1 MKQFHQKHLLGHKQ
15 VPIYNIQ
22 LYLLKNTDFFLTR
35 ESIVSELN
43 FKHSPGKAESL
54 LERQVRKLRS
64 EQKDLLNSLSVFLSN
79 ASENEDLFSKS
90 KTLILKVV
98 TTEDEDTLIELMP
111 RSLKK
116 IFDVDAAYLKFFTN
130 SEMNSL
136 EESTGM
142 NFSAGE
148 TKYGSFANEKIQIL
162 FGDDSIKSVVISV
175 FKNKNKIGLLLI
187 GSKDKTRY
195 LGDEDTTFIEFI
207 RDIAEAKLKTFP
219 A

>member
-1 MKQFHQKHLLGHKQ
+1 MSNKINDKD
-15 VPIYNIQ
+15 VE

-90 KTLILKVV
+90 KALILKVV
-98 TTEDEDTLIELMP
+98 TSENEDTLIELMP
-111 RSLKK
+111 KSLKK
-116 IFDVDAAYLKFFTN
+116 IFEVDAAYLKFFTN

-142 NFSAGE
+142 TFSAGE

-162 FGDDSIKSVVISV
+162 FGDNSIQSVVISV
-175 FKNKNKIGLLLI
+175 FKNKNKIGLLLV
-187 GSKDKTRY
+187 GSKDKTKY

-207 RDIAEAKLKTFP
+207 RDITEAKLKTFP

>member
-1 MKQFHQKHLLGHKQ
+1 MTNKIDAKD
-15 VPIYNIQ
+15 VE

-54 LERQVRKLRS
+54 LERQVRKLRN
-64 EQKDLLNSLSVFLSN
+64 EQKDLLDNLSVFLSN
-79 ASENEDLFSKS
+79 ASDNEDLFSKS
-90 KTLILKVV
+90 KALILKLV
-98 TTEDEDTLIELMP
+98 TAENEDKLIELMSK
-111 RSLKK
+111 SLKK

-142 NFSAGE
+142 NFSIGE
-148 TKYGSFANEKIQIL
+148 TKYGSFADKRIKIL

-175 FKNKNKIGLLLI
+175 FKNKNRIGLLLI

-207 RDIAEAKLKTFP
+207 RDIAEAKLKTFQ

>member
-1 MKQFHQKHLLGHKQ
+1 MSNKINEKD
-15 VPIYNIQ
+15 VE

-64 EQKDLLNSLSVFLSN
+64 EQKDLLDSLSVFLSN

-90 KTLILKVV
+90 KALVLKVV
-98 TTEDEDTLIELMP
+98 TAEDEDTLIELMSK
-111 RSLKK
+111 SLKK
-116 IFDVDAAYLKFFTN
+116 IFDVDAACLKFFTN

-142 NFSAGE
+142 NFSVGE

>member
-1 MKQFHQKHLLGHKQ
+1 MSNKINDKD
-15 VPIYNIQ
+15 VE

-64 EQKDLLNSLSVFLSN
+64 EQKDLLDNLSVFLSN
-79 ASENEDLFSKS
+79 ASENEDLFTKS
-90 KTLILKVV
+90 KALVLKVV
-98 TTEDEDTLIELMP
+98 TAENEDTLIDLMP
-111 RSLKK
+111 KSLKK
-116 IFDVDAAYLKFFTN
+116 IFEVDSAHLKFFTN

-142 NFSAGE
+142 TFSAGE

-162 FGDDSIKSVVISV
+162 FGDNSIQSVVISV
-175 FKNKNKIGLLLI
+175 FKNKNKIGLLLV
-187 GSKDKTRY
+187 GSKDKTKY

-207 RDIAEAKLKTFP
+207 RDITEAKLKTFP

>member
-1 MKQFHQKHLLGHKQ
+1 MTKEISAKE
-15 VPIYNIQ
+15 VE

-54 LERQVRKLRS
+54 LERQVRKLRN
-64 EQKDLLNSLSVFLSN
+64 EQKDLLDSLSVFLSN

-90 KTLILKVV
+90 KALVLKVV
-98 TTEDEDTLIELMP
+98 TAEDEDALIQLMP
-111 RSLKK
+111 KSLKK

-136 EESTGM
+136 EERTGM
-142 NFSAGE
+142 NFSVGE
-148 TKYGSFANEKIQIL
+148 TKYGSFATEKIQIL
-162 FGDDSIKSVVISV
+162 FGDDSIKSIVISV

>member
-1 MKQFHQKHLLGHKQ
+1 MSNKINDKD
-15 VPIYNIQ
+15 VE

-64 EQKDLLNSLSVFLSN
+64 EQKDLLDSLSVYLSN

-90 KTLILKVV
+90 KALVLRVV
-98 TTEDEDTLIELMP
+98 AAEGEDTLIELMSK
-111 RSLKK
+111 SLKE
-116 IFDVDAAYLKFFTN
+116 IFNVDVAYLKFFTN
-130 SEMNSL
+130 SEMNGL

-142 NFSAGE
+142 TFSAGE
-148 TKYGSFANEKIQIL
+148 TKHGSFATEKIQIL

>member
-1 MKQFHQKHLLGHKQ
+1 MSNKINAKD
-15 VPIYNIQ
+15 VE

-35 ESIVSELN
+35 ESIVGELN

-54 LERQVRKLRS
+54 LERQVRKLRN
-64 EQKDLLNSLSVFLSN
+64 EQKDLLDNLSVFLSN
-79 ASENEDLFSKS
+79 ASDNEDLFSKS
-90 KTLILKVV
+90 KALILKLV
-98 TTEDEDTLIELMP
+98 TAENEDKLIELMSK
-111 RSLKK
+111 SLKK

-142 NFSAGE
+142 NFSIGE
-148 TKYGSFANEKIQIL
+148 TKYGSFADKRIKIL

-175 FKNKNKIGLLLI
+175 FKNKNRIGLLLI

-207 RDIAEAKLKTFP
+207 RDIAEAKLKTFQ

>member
-1 MKQFHQKHLLGHKQ
+1 MSNKINDKD
-15 VPIYNIQ
+15 VE

-54 LERQVRKLRS
+54 LEGQVRKLRS
-64 EQKDLLNSLSVFLSN
+64 EQKDLLDSLSVFLSN

-90 KTLILKVV
+90 KALVLKVV
-98 TTEDEDTLIELMP
+98 TAEDEDTLIELMSK
-111 RSLKK
+111 SLKK

-130 SEMNSL
+130 SEMNGL

-142 NFSAGE
+142 TFSAGE
-148 TKYGSFANEKIQIL
+148 TKYGSFATKKIQIL

>member
-1 MKQFHQKHLLGHKQ
+1 MSNKINDKD
-15 VPIYNIQ
+15 VE

-64 EQKDLLNSLSVFLSN
+64 EQKDLLDNLSVYLSN

-90 KTLILKVV
+90 KALVLRVV
-98 TTEDEDTLIELMP
+98 TAEGEDTLIELMSK
-111 RSLKK
+111 SLKE
-116 IFDVDAAYLKFFTN
+116 IFDVDVAYLKFFTN
-130 SEMNSL
+130 SEMNDL

-142 NFSAGE
+142 TFSAGE
-148 TKYGSFANEKIQIL
+148 TKHGSFATEKIQIL

>member
-1 MKQFHQKHLLGHKQ
+1 MSDKINDKD
-15 VPIYNIQ
+15 IE

-64 EQKDLLNSLSVFLSN
+64 EQKDLLDNLSVYLSN

-90 KTLILKVV
+90 KALVLRVV
-98 TTEDEDTLIELMP
+98 AAEGEDTLIELMSK
-111 RSLKK
+111 SLKE
-116 IFDVDAAYLKFFTN
+116 IFDVDVAYLKFFTN
-130 SEMNSL
+130 SEMNGL

-142 NFSAGE
+142 TFSAGE
-148 TKYGSFANEKIQIL
+148 TKHGSFATEKIQIL

>member
-1 MKQFHQKHLLGHKQ
+1 MSKKINAKD
-15 VPIYNIQ
+15 VE

-43 FKHSPGKAESL
+43 FKHAPGKAESL
-54 LERQVRKLRS
+54 LERQVRKLRN
-64 EQKDLLNSLSVFLSN
+64 EQKELLNKLSIFLSN
-79 ASENEDLFSKS
+79 ASENEELFTKS
-90 KTLILKVV
+90 KALIIKLV
-98 TTEDEDTLIELMP
+98 TAEDEDTLVELMLT
-111 RSLKK
+111 SLKE
-116 IFDVDAAYLKFFTN
+116 IFSVDAAHLKFFTN
-130 SEMNSL
+130 SQMNSL
-136 EESTGM
+136 EENTGM
-142 NFSAGE
+142 SFSVGE
-148 TKYGSFANEKIQIL
+148 TKYGSFADDKIKIL

-207 RDIAEAKLKTFP
+207 RDITEAKLKTLQ

>member
-1 MKQFHQKHLLGHKQ
+1 MSNKINGKD
-15 VPIYNIQ
+15 VE

-35 ESIVSELN
+35 ESIVGELN

-90 KTLILKVV
+90 KALILKVV

-111 RSLKK
+111 ISLKK
-116 IFDVDAAYLKFFTN
+116 IFDVDAAYLRFFTN

-142 NFSAGE
+142 TFSAGE
-148 TKYGSFANEKIQIL
+148 TKHGSFASEKIRIL

-175 FKNKNKIGLLLI
+175 FKNKNKIGLLLV

-207 RDIAEAKLKTFP
+207 RDITEAKLKTFP

>member
-1 MKQFHQKHLLGHKQ
+1 MSNKINDKD
-15 VPIYNIQ
+15 VE

-64 EQKDLLNSLSVFLSN
+64 EQKNLLNSLSVFLSN

-90 KTLILKVV
+90 KALVLKVV
-98 TTEDEDTLIELMP
+98 TTEDEDTLIELMSK
-111 RSLKK
+111 SLKK

-130 SEMNSL
+130 SEMNDL

-142 NFSAGE
+142 TFSAGE
-148 TKYGSFANEKIQIL
+148 TKHGSFATEKIQIL

-187 GSKDKTRY
+187 GSNDKTRY

>member
-1 MKQFHQKHLLGHKQ
+1 MSNKINDKD
-15 VPIYNIQ
+15 VE

-64 EQKDLLNSLSVFLSN
+64 EQKDLLDSLSVFLSN

-90 KTLILKVV
+90 KALVLKVV
-98 TTEDEDTLIELMP
+98 TAEDEDTLIELMSK
-111 RSLKK
+111 SLKK
-116 IFDVDAAYLKFFTN
+116 MFDVDAAYLKFFTN
-130 SEMNSL
+130 SEMNGL

-142 NFSAGE
+142 TFAVGE
-148 TKYGSFANEKIQIL
+148 TKHGSFATDKIQIL

>member
-1 MKQFHQKHLLGHKQ
+1 MSNKINDKD
-15 VPIYNIQ
+15 VE

-54 LERQVRKLRS
+54 LEGQVRKLRS
-64 EQKDLLNSLSVFLSN
+64 EQKDLLDSLSVFLSN

-90 KTLILKVV
+90 KALVLKVV
-98 TTEDEDTLIELMP
+98 TAEDEDTLIELMP
-111 RSLKK
+111 KSLKK

-130 SEMNSL
+130 SEMNGL

-142 NFSAGE
+142 TFSAGE
-148 TKYGSFANEKIQIL
+148 TKHGSFATEKIQIL

>member
-1 MKQFHQKHLLGHKQ
+1 MGNKIDAKD
-15 VPIYNIQ
+15 VE

-54 LERQVRKLRS
+54 LERQVRKLRN
-64 EQKDLLNSLSVFLSN
+64 EQKDLLDNLSVFLSN
-79 ASENEDLFSKS
+79 ASDNEDLFSKS
-90 KTLILKVV
+90 KALILKLV
-98 TTEDEDTLIELMP
+98 TAENEDKLIELMSK
-111 RSLKK
+111 SLKK

-142 NFSAGE
+142 NFSIGE
-148 TKYGSFANEKIQIL
+148 TKYGSFADKRIKIL

-175 FKNKNKIGLLLI
+175 FKNKNRIGLLLI

-195 LGDEDTTFIEFI
+195 LGDEDITFIEFI
-207 RDIAEAKLKTFP
+207 RDIAEAKLKTFQ

>member
-1 MKQFHQKHLLGHKQ
+1 MSNKIDAKD
-15 VPIYNIQ
+15 VE

-54 LERQVRKLRS
+54 LERQVRKLRN
-64 EQKDLLNSLSVFLSN
+64 EQKDLLDNLSVFLSN
-79 ASENEDLFSKS
+79 ASDNEDLFSKS
-90 KTLILKVV
+90 NALILKLV
-98 TTEDEDTLIELMP
+98 TAENEDKLIELMSK
-111 RSLKK
+111 SLKK

-142 NFSAGE
+142 NFSIGE
-148 TKYGSFANEKIQIL
+148 TKYGSFADKRIKIL
-162 FGDDSIKSVVISV
+162 FGDDSIKSVVISI
-175 FKNKNKIGLLLI
+175 FKNKNRIGLLLI

-207 RDIAEAKLKTFP
+207 RDIAEAKLKTFQ

>member
-1 MKQFHQKHLLGHKQ
+1 MSNKINDKD
-15 VPIYNIQ
+15 VE

-64 EQKDLLNSLSVFLSN
+64 EQKDLLDSLSVFLSN

-90 KTLILKVV
+90 KALVLKVV
-98 TTEDEDTLIELMP
+98 TAEDEDTLIELMSK
-111 RSLKK
+111 SLKK

-130 SEMNSL
+130 SEMNGL

-142 NFSAGE
+142 TFAVGE
-148 TKYGSFANEKIQIL
+148 TKHGSFATEKIQIL

>member
-1 MKQFHQKHLLGHKQ
+1 MSNKINDKD
-15 VPIYNIQ
+15 VE

-35 ESIVSELN
+35 ESIVSELS

-64 EQKDLLNSLSVFLSN
+64 EQKDLLDSLSVFLSN

-90 KTLILKVV
+90 KALVLKVV
-98 TTEDEDTLIELMP
+98 TAEDEDTLIELMSK
-111 RSLKK
+111 SLKK

-130 SEMNSL
+130 SEMNGL

-142 NFSAGE
+142 SFSAGE
-148 TKYGSFANEKIQIL
+148 TKHGSFATEKIQIL
-162 FGDDSIKSVVISV
+162 FGDDSIQSVVISV

>member
-1 MKQFHQKHLLGHKQ
+1 MSNQINAKD
-15 VPIYNIQ
+15 VE

-43 FKHSPGKAESL
+43 FKHAPGKAESL
-54 LERQVRKLRS
+54 LERQVRKLRN
-64 EQKDLLNSLSVFLSN
+64 EQKELLNKLSIFLSN
-79 ASENEDLFSKS
+79 ASENEELFTKS
-90 KTLILKVV
+90 KALIIKLV
-98 TTEDEDTLIELMP
+98 TAEDEDTLVELMLT
-111 RSLKK
+111 SLKE
-116 IFDVDAAYLKFFTN
+116 IFSVDAAHLKFFTN
-130 SEMNSL
+130 SQMNSL
-136 EESTGM
+136 EENTGM
-142 NFSAGE
+142 NFSVGE
-148 TKYGSFANEKIQIL
+148 TKHGSFANDKIKIL

-207 RDIAEAKLKTFP
+207 RDITEAKLKTLQ

>member
-1 MKQFHQKHLLGHKQ
+1 MTKEISAKE
-15 VPIYNIQ
+15 VE

-35 ESIVSELN
+35 ESIVSELD

-54 LERQVRKLRS
+54 LERQVRKLRN
-64 EQKDLLNSLSVFLSN
+64 EQKNLLDSLSVFLSN
-79 ASENEDLFSKS
+79 ASENEDLFIKS
-90 KTLILKVV
+90 KALILKIV
-98 TTEDEDTLIELMP
+98 TARDEEALIELMP
-111 RSLKK
+111 KNLKK
-116 IFDVDAAYLKFFTN
+116 IFDVDVAYLQFFTN
-130 SEMNSL
+130 SEINDL

-142 NFSAGE
+142 TFSVGE
-148 TKYGSFANEKIQIL
+148 TKHGSFANKKIQIL
-162 FGDDSIKSVVISV
+162 FEDDSIKSVVISV

-207 RDIAEAKLKTFP
+207 RDITEAKLKTFP

>member
-1 MKQFHQKHLLGHKQ
+1 MSYKINDKD
-15 VPIYNIQ
+15 VE

-35 ESIVSELN
+35 ESIVSELS

-64 EQKDLLNSLSVFLSN
+64 EQKDLLDSLSVFLSN

-90 KTLILKVV
+90 KALVLKVV
-98 TTEDEDTLIELMP
+98 TAEDEDTLIELMSK
-111 RSLKK
+111 SLKK

-130 SEMNSL
+130 SEMNVL

-142 NFSAGE
+142 TFSAGE
-148 TKYGSFANEKIQIL
+148 TKHGSFATEKIQIL
-162 FGDDSIKSVVISV
+162 FGDDSIQSVVISV

>member
-1 MKQFHQKHLLGHKQ
+1 M
-15 VPIYNIQ
+15 
-22 LYLLKNTDFFLTR
+22 
-35 ESIVSELN
+35 
-43 FKHSPGKAESL
+43 
-54 LERQVRKLRS
+54 
-64 EQKDLLNSLSVFLSN
+64 
-79 ASENEDLFSKS
+79 FSKS
-90 KTLILKVV
+90 KALVLKVV
-98 TTEDEDTLIELMP
+98 TAEDEDTLIELMSK
-111 RSLKK
+111 SLKK

-130 SEMNSL
+130 SEMSGL

-142 NFSAGE
+142 TFSAGE
-148 TKYGSFANEKIQIL
+148 TKHGSFATEKIQIL

-207 RDIAEAKLKTFP
+207 RDIIEAKLKTFS

>member
-1 MKQFHQKHLLGHKQ
+1 MSNKINDKD
-15 VPIYNIQ
+15 VE

-64 EQKDLLNSLSVFLSN
+64 EQKDLLDSLSVFLSN

-90 KTLILKVV
+90 KALVLKVV
-98 TTEDEDTLIELMP
+98 TAEDEDALIQLMP
-111 RSLKK
+111 KSLKK

-136 EESTGM
+136 EERTGM
-142 NFSAGE
+142 NFSVGE
-148 TKYGSFANEKIQIL
+148 TKYGSFATEKIQIL

>member
-1 MKQFHQKHLLGHKQ
+1 MSNKINDKD
-15 VPIYNIQ
+15 VE

-64 EQKDLLNSLSVFLSN
+64 EQKDLLDSLSVFLSN

-90 KTLILKVV
+90 KALVLKVV
-98 TTEDEDTLIELMP
+98 TAEDEDTLIQLMSK
-111 RSLKK
+111 SLKK

-130 SEMNSL
+130 SEMNGL

-142 NFSAGE
+142 TFAVGE
-148 TKYGSFANEKIQIL
+148 TKHGSFATDKIQIL

>member
-1 MKQFHQKHLLGHKQ
+1 MTNKINDKD
-15 VPIYNIQ
+15 VE

-35 ESIVSELN
+35 ESIVSELD

-90 KTLILKVV
+90 KALILKVV
-98 TTEDEDTLIELMP
+98 TAENENILVELMP
-111 RSLKK
+111 KSLKK
-116 IFDVDAAYLKFFTN
+116 IFEIDAAHLKFFTN
-130 SEMNSL
+130 SEVSSL
-136 EESTGM
+136 EQSTGM
-142 NFSAGE
+142 NFSVGE
-148 TKYGSFANEKIQIL
+148 TKHGSFANEKIKIL

-175 FKNKNKIGLLLI
+175 FKNKNKVGLLLI
-187 GSKDKTRY
+187 GSKDRTRY

-219 A
+219 V

>member
-1 MKQFHQKHLLGHKQ
+1 MTKEISAKE
-15 VPIYNIQ
+15 VE

-54 LERQVRKLRS
+54 LERQVRKLRN
-64 EQKDLLNSLSVFLSN
+64 EQKDLLDNLSVFLSN
-79 ASENEDLFSKS
+79 ASDNEDLFSKS
-90 KTLILKVV
+90 KALILKLV
-98 TTEDEDTLIELMP
+98 TAENEDKLIELMSK
-111 RSLKK
+111 SLKK

-142 NFSAGE
+142 NFSIGE
-148 TKYGSFANEKIQIL
+148 TKYGSFADKRIKIL

-175 FKNKNKIGLLLI
+175 FKNKNRIGLLLI

-207 RDIAEAKLKTFP
+207 RDIAEAKLKTFQ

>member
-1 MKQFHQKHLLGHKQ
+1 MGNKIDAKD
-15 VPIYNIQ
+15 VE

-35 ESIVSELN
+35 EAIVSELN

-54 LERQVRKLRS
+54 LERQVRKLRN
-64 EQKDLLNSLSVFLSN
+64 EQKDLLDNLSVFLSN
-79 ASENEDLFSKS
+79 ASDNEDLFSKS
-90 KTLILKVV
+90 KALILKLV
-98 TTEDEDTLIELMP
+98 TAENEDKLIELMSK
-111 RSLKK
+111 SLKK

-142 NFSAGE
+142 NFSIGE
-148 TKYGSFANEKIQIL
+148 TKYGSFADKRIKIL

-175 FKNKNKIGLLLI
+175 FKNKNRIGLLLI

-207 RDIAEAKLKTFP
+207 RDIAEAKLKTFQ

>member
-1 MKQFHQKHLLGHKQ
+1 MGNKIDAKD
-15 VPIYNIQ
+15 VE

-54 LERQVRKLRS
+54 LERQVRKLRN
-64 EQKDLLNSLSVFLSN
+64 EQKDLLDNLSVFLSN
-79 ASENEDLFSKS
+79 ASDNEDLFSKS
-90 KTLILKVV
+90 KALILKLV
-98 TTEDEDTLIELMP
+98 TAENEDKLIELMSK
-111 RSLKK
+111 SLKK

-142 NFSAGE
+142 NFSIGE
-148 TKYGSFANEKIQIL
+148 TKYGSFADKRIKIL
-162 FGDDSIKSVVISV
+162 FGDGSIKSVVISV
-175 FKNKNKIGLLLI
+175 FKNKNRIGLLLI

-207 RDIAEAKLKTFP
+207 RDIAEAKLKTFQ

>member
-1 MKQFHQKHLLGHKQ
+1 MSNKIDAKD
-15 VPIYNIQ
+15 VE

-54 LERQVRKLRS
+54 LERQVRKLRN
-64 EQKDLLNSLSVFLSN
+64 EQKDLLDNLSVFLSN
-79 ASENEDLFSKS
+79 ASDNEDLFSKS
-90 KTLILKVV
+90 KALILKLV
-98 TTEDEDTLIELMP
+98 TAENEDKLIELMSK
-111 RSLKK
+111 SLKK

-142 NFSAGE
+142 NFSIGE
-148 TKYGSFANEKIQIL
+148 TKYGSFADKRIKIL
-162 FGDDSIKSVVISV
+162 FGDDSIKSVVISI
-175 FKNKNKIGLLLI
+175 FKNKNRIGLLLI

-207 RDIAEAKLKTFP
+207 RDIAEAKLKTFK

>member
-1 MKQFHQKHLLGHKQ
+1 MSNEINDKD
-15 VPIYNIQ
+15 VE

-90 KTLILKVV
+90 KALILKVV
-98 TTEDEDTLIELMP
+98 TAKNEDTLIELMP
-111 RSLKK
+111 KSLKK
-116 IFDVDAAYLKFFTN
+116 IFDVDEAYLKFFTN

-142 NFSAGE
+142 TFSAGE

-162 FGDDSIKSVVISV
+162 FGDNSIQSVVISV
-175 FKNKNKIGLLLI
+175 FKNKNKIGLLLV
-187 GSKDKTRY
+187 GSKDKTKY

-207 RDIAEAKLKTFP
+207 RDITEAKLKTFP